1 MNSYILYQCTIIYFP
16 VNILNKQNTFCFQIK
31 VNRDANRIITLT
43 RNAIGFWNLENGA
56 LEGTVA
62 EKPLGGKND
71 IKLWSRISN

>member
-1 MNSYILYQCTIIYFP
+1 MNSYILCQYKTYLFP
-16 VNILNKQNTFCFQIK
+16 GKHIKQTRNCYFQIK

-62 EKPLGGKND
+62 EKPLGGKTNM
-71 IKLWSRISN
+71 KLWSKMSN

>member
-1 MNSYILYQCTIIYFP
+1 MKYLFP
-16 VNILNKQNTFCFQIK
+16 GKHITQTKNVCFQIK

-62 EKPLGGKND
+62 EKPLGGKKS
-71 IKLWSRISN
+71 IKS

>member
-1 MNSYILYQCTIIYFP
+1 MNSYIFNIYFP
-16 VNILNKQNTFCFQIK
+16 VNILSKQNTFCFQIK

-62 EKPLGGKND
+62 EKPLGGKKN
-71 IKLWSRISN
+71 IKLWSKISN

>member
-1 MNSYILYQCTIIYFP
+1 MNSYMSYLCKYKTYLFFGQHIEP
-16 VNILNKQNTFCFQIK
+16 KNCFQIK

-62 EKPLGGKND
+62 EKPLGGKTNM
-71 IKLWSRISN
+71 KLWSKMSN

>member
-1 MNSYILYQCTIIYFP
+1 MNSYMLLLFYFP

-43 RNAIGFWNLENGA
+43 RNAIGFWNLENGV

-62 EKPLGGKND
+62 EKPLGGKTD
-71 IKLWSRISN
+71 MKLWSRILN